1 MSFLAGLPQDVV
13 RKCAIITMVG
23 RNQLHIENFKTILE
37 YDENF
42 IKVRTKDGI
51 LAVAGTNLK
60 VLYFNCEEIK
70 ITGIIAE
77 IRFGA

>member
-13 RKCAIITMVG
+13 RKCPIITMVG
-23 RNQLHIENFKTILE
+23 RNQLHVENFKTILE

-42 IKVRTKDGI
+42 IKIRTKDGI